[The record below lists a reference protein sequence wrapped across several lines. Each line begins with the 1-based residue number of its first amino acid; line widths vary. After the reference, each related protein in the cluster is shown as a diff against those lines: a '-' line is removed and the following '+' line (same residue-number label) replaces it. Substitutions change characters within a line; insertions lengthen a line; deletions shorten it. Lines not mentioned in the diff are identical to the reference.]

1 MTPSI
6 APLRNVAALIGLVER
21 VQTRAFGLPGMATF
35 YGPSGWGKTTAVT
48 VAANEYQAHVVQ
60 VKDCWTPTYLAQA
73 ILREIGLPPQ
83 RGVAAMV
90 DAIGAQL
97 ARSDRPLIIDDAQY
111 LLRKRMV
118 ELARD
123 IYESSQAPVILVGE
137 EKLPQDLTRWENI
150 HNRQL
155 AWEPALACNLT
166 DAEKLAPIYAA
177 GVDVAPDLL
186 GAIVA
191 ASGGSIRRVSTNLA
205 RAKELAMGR
214 GRRLADLELWGNR
227 VFDTGQPPAVRRVD
241 DFRPVARPEKREDTV
256 VPLAKIAKETR
267 E

>member
-6 APLRNVAALIGLVER
+6 APLRNVAALISLVER

-60 VKDCWTPTYLAQA
+60 IKDCWTPTYFAQA
-73 ILREIGLPPQ
+73 IMREIGLTPV

-97 ARSDRPLIIDDAQY
+97 ARSDRPLLIDDAQY
-111 LLRKRMV
+111 LLRKRMI

-123 IYESSQAPVILVGE
+123 IYESCQSPVILVGE

-155 AWEPALACNLT
+155 AWEPALPCNLS
-166 DAEKLAPIYAA
+166 DAQKLAPIYAPN
-177 GVDVAPDLL
+177 VEVAPDLMS
-186 GAIVA
+186 AIVD
-191 ASGGSIRRVSTNLA
+191 ASAGSIRRVATNLA
-205 RAKELAMGR
+205 RVQELARSR
-214 GRRLADLELWGNR
+214 GQRIADLATWGDR
-227 VFDTGQPPAVRRVD
+227 AFQTGQPPAVRRTD
-241 DFRPVARPEKREDTV
+241 DFRPARQADTV
-256 VPLAKIAKETR
+256 VPMGRDGKAVRA
-267 E
+267 

>member
-6 APLRNVAALIGLVER
+6 APLRNVAAMITLVER
-21 VQTRAFGLPGMATF
+21 VQERAFGLPGMATF

-48 VAANEYQAHVVQ
+48 VAANEFQAYVVQ

-73 ILREIGLPPQ
+73 ILREIGLPPV

-97 ARSDRPLIIDDAQY
+97 ARTDRPLIIDDAQY
-111 LLRKRMV
+111 LLRKRMI
-118 ELARD
+118 ELTRD

-155 AWEPALACNLT
+155 AWEPALACNLS
-166 DAEKLAPIYAA
+166 DAEKLVPIYAS
-177 GVDVAPDLL
+177 GITIDTPLL
-186 GAIVA
+186 AAIVE
-191 ASGGSIRRVSTNLA
+191 ASGGSIRRVATNIA
-205 RAKELAMGR
+205 RVKELARQR
-214 GRRLADLELWGNR
+214 GTTSATLAFWGDR
-227 VFDTGQPPAVRRVD
+227 AFQTGQPPAVRKVAE
-241 DFRPVARPEKREDTV
+241 FRASAD
-256 VPLAKIAKETR
+256 IASLPGKAVGQ
-267 E
+267 